1 MGKELTPEG
10 LSGLIGDIYE
20 CVLQPERWDNTLTRF
35 VATFS
40 PPNWDVAML
49 MWEGM
54 NTPSVRWVGATG
66 LVAHARQAYETVF
79 AGMNPWSS
87 RSVTIP
93 LGEVADTDALISRE
107 EFLASDLYKQFLKTW
122 NIELAL
128 FVVFDRAAHEQLA
141 IAMPGPDGYDLRQLR
156 RGLRLIA
163 PHVQRAMRLSH
174 GLVGARLR
182 AAGAEAFLN
191 LGHVA
196 MLALREDL
204 SIVNCNARGQAL
216 AAERVFSIERGRV
229 VFRDPDVQRQLGELA
244 AGAQPG
250 SLALRLEGADD
261 RSMALLAMTMKPQR
275 EQALGG
281 WVEGASVLLSI
292 SQPHPA
298 PLIEADRLRAWF
310 NLTATE
316 ARLAAALA
324 AGKSLQDYA
333 SERGVTIEAA
343 RYLLKGAFRKTGA
356 ESQAQ
361 LVALIKDVPAG

>member
-1 MGKELTPEG
+1 MRKELTPEG

-20 CVLQPERWDNTLTRF
+20 CVLRPERWDDALTRF
-35 VATFS
+35 VSTFS

-54 NTPSVRWVGATG
+54 NTPSVRWVGTTG
-66 LVAHARQAYETVF
+66 LVAHARHAYEAVF

-87 RSVTIP
+87 RSVSIP
-93 LGEVADTDALISRE
+93 LGEVSDTDALISRE
-107 EFLASDLYKQFLKTW
+107 EFLASDLYRQFLKTW
-122 NIELAL
+122 NMELAL

-174 GLVGARLR
+174 SLVEARLR
-182 AAGAEAFLN
+182 AAGAEALLN

-204 SIVNCNARGQAL
+204 SVVSCNARGQAL

-229 VFRDPDVQRQLGELA
+229 VFPDPHVQRQLSELA
-244 AGAQPG
+244 AASIPG
-250 SLALRLEGADD
+250 SLALRLEGSDN
-261 RSMALLAMTMKPQR
+261 RSMALLAMTMKQQR

-281 WVEGASVLLSI
+281 WIEGASLLLSI

-298 PLIEADRLRAWF
+298 PLIEVDRLRAWF

-333 SERGVTIEAA
+333 EERGVSIDAA

-361 LVALIKDVPAG
+361 LIVMIKDVPFG